1 MLGGWQVGPR
11 FLNNNAGEMKMSEK
25 VEALLRLVEEF
36 SEEEYE
42 RVMEIIRLALE
53 LSPSLS
59 EPL

>member
-1 MLGGWQVGPR
+1 
-11 FLNNNAGEMKMSEK
+11 MSEK